1 VGALVFGRLSD
12 RLGQRNPFMVTL
24 AVYLVRSGLTAP
36 TPWGFRLAGTAGL
49 KLAAGKDG
57 R

>member
-1 VGALVFGRLSD
+1 LVFGRLSD

-36 TPWGFRLAGTAGL
+36 TPRGFRLAATAGL